1 VSLCLCFSRSLVLS
15 LSLILSPSPAY
26 LCPRALQFFFGLAI
40 LLGAVEMSALAG
52 LVFLVLPCVA
62 VGWLAYG
69 PLPCDRDET
78 MRRMQLG

>member
-1 VSLCLCFSRSLVLS
+1 M
-15 LSLILSPSPAY
+15 LSPSPAY